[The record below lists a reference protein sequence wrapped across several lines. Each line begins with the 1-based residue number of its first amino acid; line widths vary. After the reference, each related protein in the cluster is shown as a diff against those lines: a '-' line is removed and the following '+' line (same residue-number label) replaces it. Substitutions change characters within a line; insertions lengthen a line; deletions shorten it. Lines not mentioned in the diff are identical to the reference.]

1 MKLILNDHIENL
13 GERGDS
19 VVVKAGYANN
29 YLVPKGL
36 AYHDTPGNRRR
47 FNQEQT
53 GWEEMDLERHG
64 AAVKLAADLEGVK
77 LAFER
82 RAGEKDVLFGSVNLA
97 DIANE
102 LAAKGFEI
110 DRKRIRLEH
119 AIKEIGAFEVVVH
132 IHRDIDVPIPI
143 RVVRPGE
150 DPNAAAPEFVAEG
163 ALEIPEEIEAVEAV
177 EQDIE
182 TTEVQVISEPEPQAE
197 PEREAEPEPE
207 TEPGPEADSVDSGER
222 PKSDPDTE

>member
-29 YLVPKGL
+29 FLLPKGL
-36 AYHDTPGNRRR
+36 AYHDTPGNRKRVA
-47 FNQEQT
+47 QEQT
-53 GWEEMDLERHG
+53 GWEEMDLERLG
-64 AAVKLAADLEGVK
+64 AAKKLAADLEGTM

-82 RAGEKDVLFGSVNLA
+82 RAGEKDVLFGSVSLA
-97 DIANE
+97 DISNE
-102 LAAKGFEI
+102 LAEKGFEI

-132 IHRDIDVPIPI
+132 IHRDIDVTLPV

-150 DPNAAAPEFVAEG
+150 DPNAALPEFVAEG
-163 ALEIPEEIEAVEAV
+163 ALEIPEEDEAEQGIEES
-177 EQDIE
+177 IE
-182 TTEVQVISEPEPQAE
+182 TAVVDDEPTSEPEP
-197 PEREAEPEPE
+197 EPEPKVE
-207 TEPGPEADSVDSGER
+207 SESPDSDED
-222 PKSDPDTE
+222 PKSDSIAE

>member
-29 YLVPKGL
+29 YLLPKGL
-36 AYHDTPGNRRR
+36 AYPDTPGNRRR
-47 FNQEQT
+47 FEQDQT
-53 GWEEMDLERHG
+53 GWEEMDLERRG
-64 AAVKLAADLEGVK
+64 AAVKLAAELDGTK

-82 RAGEKDVLFGSVNLA
+82 RAGEKNVLFGSVNVT

-102 LAAKGFEI
+102 LAEKGFTI
-110 DRKRIRLEH
+110 DRKRVRLEH
-119 AIKEIGAFEVVVH
+119 AIKELGSFEVVVH
-132 IHRDIDVPIPI
+132 VHRDIDVTLPV

-163 ALEIPEEIEAVEAV
+163 ALEISEEDETVQAV

-182 TTEVQVISEPEPQAE
+182 TAAVEVVSQPEPEPQAE
-197 PEREAEPEPE
+197 HEPEAE
-207 TEPGPEADSVDSGER
+207 SVDADER
-222 PKSDPDTE
+222 PASEPITE

>member
-47 FNQEQT
+47 FEQEQT
-53 GWEEMDLERHG
+53 GWEEMDLERRG
-64 AAVKLAADLEGVK
+64 AAVKLAAKLEGIK

-82 RAGEKDVLFGSVNLA
+82 RASEKDVLFGSVNLA
-97 DIANE
+97 DIAHE
-102 LAAKGFEI
+102 LAEKGFDI

-132 IHRDIDVPIPI
+132 IHRDIDVTVPV

-163 ALEIPEEIEAVEAV
+163 ALEIPEEDEAVPAV

-182 TTEVQVISEPEPQAE
+182 TAAVQIVSEPEPEPKPQAE

-207 TEPGPEADSVDSGER
+207 AESVDSDER
-222 PKSDPDTE
+222 PKSDTDAE

>member
-47 FNQEQT
+47 FEQEQT

-64 AAVKLAADLEGVK
+64 AAVKLAADLEGIK

-82 RAGEKDVLFGSVNLA
+82 RAGEKDVLFGSVNMA

-102 LAAKGFEI
+102 LAVKGFEI

-132 IHRDIDVPIPI
+132 IHRDIDVTLPV

-163 ALEIPEEIEAVEAV
+163 ALEIPEEDELVQEPQEAF
-177 EQDIE
+177 E
-182 TTEVQVISEPEPQAE
+182 TASIVVDAAPEPEP
-197 PEREAEPEPE
+197 
-207 TEPGPEADSVDSGER
+207 
-222 PKSDPDTE
+222 DTEIEPADADEPPKTDPISE